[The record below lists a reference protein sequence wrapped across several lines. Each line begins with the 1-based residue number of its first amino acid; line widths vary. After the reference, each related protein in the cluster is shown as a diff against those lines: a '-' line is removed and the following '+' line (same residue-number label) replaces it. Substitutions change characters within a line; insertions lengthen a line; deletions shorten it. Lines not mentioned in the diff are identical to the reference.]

1 MDAKEELKNILLWE
15 AKIDGKLEQIKRL
28 EAQAMK
34 VTSAMGGESV
44 SRTRDN
50 DPHGRYMVQR
60 ERLEKAIVALQMENE
75 RRKRFFARII
85 DDLRNPMHIR
95 VLYGLYF
102 NGKKPATIAEEI
114 KYCYRQVLNFRDD
127 ALAEVQKIVENQNVS
142 FIS

>member
-1 MDAKEELKNILLWE
+1 MNAKEELKNILIWE
-15 AKIDGKLEQIKRL
+15 AKIDCKLEQIKRL

-50 DPHGRYMVQR
+50 DPHGRYMVQK
-60 ERLEKAIVALQMENE
+60 ERLEKEIVALQMENE

-85 DDLRNPMHIR
+85 DNLRNHMHIK
-95 VLYGLYF
+95 VLYGIYY
-102 NGKKPATIAEEI
+102 NGKKAETIAGENN
-114 KYCYRQVLNFRDD
+114 YSYRHIFNIRDD
-127 ALAEVQKIVENQNVS
+127 GVAEVQKIVEKQNVS